1 MIHGA
6 KHFVARPS
14 SNENSRRGMRLAKRL
29 FPRPGA
35 AARCWLLI
43 VAAFWSAATIS
54 VSAASLAG
62 ENGKSSPSQP
72 PAVEAK
78 QTATIRTDTH
88 QTEAK
93 QAAPAVEFIRI
104 VRDDAKQP
112 VALETAIVRLSD
124 GKPGGVRVAL
134 VAAIHVAENSY
145 YTELNRRF
153 KQYDAVLYELVAPPE
168 AQVPV
173 KGQKSSHPVSL
184 LQRGM
189 KQMLDLEF
197 QLDLIDYKA
206 ANMVHADMSPDEFSK
221 AMKERGES
229 FWTLFWRM
237 MNHAMAQQAKSA
249 GRMPSDWELITA
261 LFDRKRS
268 HVLKRMLAEQMID
281 LEGMTAALEG
291 PNGSALVSGRNG
303 KAIEVLEKTLA
314 EGKRNVAIF
323 YGAAHMPDF
332 LARLSKQFDLRP
344 EGTDWIEA
352 WNLQAKPADGKRSA
366 AGEAPV
372 NKK

>member
-1 MIHGA
+1 MLRHA
-6 KHFVARPS
+6 DRFV
-14 SNENSRRGMRLAKRL
+14 RRHASPPISLVEGPQHLVGLQRESPC
-29 FPRPGA
+29 PRPRSAACCAAVAVATLWLA
-35 AARCWLLI
+35 AAM
-43 VAAFWSAATIS
+43 AAG
-54 VSAASLAG
+54 SLAA
-62 ENGKSSPSQP
+62 ENGKVAPVEKP
-72 PAVEAK
+72 VAEAK
-78 QTATIRTDTH
+78 
-88 QTEAK
+88 E
-93 QAAPAVEFIRI
+93 AAPAVEFIRI

-112 VALETAIVRLSD
+112 VSLETAVVRLSD

-134 VAAIHVAENSY
+134 VAAIHVADHGY

-153 KQYDAVLYELVAPPE
+153 KQYDSVLYELVAPPE
-168 AQVPV
+168 AKVPV
-173 KGQKSSHPVSL
+173 KGQKSNHPVSL

-206 ANMVHADMSPDEFSK
+206 ANMVHADMSPDEFSQ

-249 GRMPSDWELITA
+249 GRMPNDWELISA

-281 LEGMTAALEG
+281 LEGMTTALEG

-303 KAIEVLEKTLA
+303 KALEVLEKTLA
-314 EGKRNVAIF
+314 QGKRNVAIF

-352 WNLQAKPADGKRSA
+352 WNLQAKTPEAKQAAAVESPA
-366 AGEAPV
+366 
-372 NKK
+372 NK

>member
-1 MIHGA
+1 MSQLA
-6 KHFVARPS
+6 DPLARDFASFQGSHSAASPNGS
-14 SNENSRRGMRLAKRL
+14 PC
-29 FPRPGA
+29 PRPRSVA
-35 AARCWLLI
+35 LRSVATI
-43 VAAFWSAATIS
+43 AAFWSVAALA
-54 VSAASLAG
+54 VAAMAG
-62 ENGKSSPSQP
+62 ENGKSAPARL

-78 QTATIRTDTH
+78 QTATIRTDTN

-93 QAAPAVEFIRI
+93 PAAPAVEFIRI
-104 VRDDAKQP
+104 VRDDTKQP
-112 VALETAIVRLSD
+112 TSLETAVVRLSD

-173 KGQKSSHPVSL
+173 KGQKSNHPVSL

-206 ANMVHADMSPDEFSK
+206 ANMVHADMSPEEFSK

-281 LEGMTAALEG
+281 LEGMTNALEG

-303 KAIEVLEKTLA
+303 KAIEVLEKTLSQ
-314 EGKRNVAIF
+314 GKRNVAIF

-352 WNLQAKPADGKRSA
+352 WNLGAKPAEAKRSA
-366 AGEAPV
+366 MEAPV
-372 NKK
+372 NK

>member
-1 MIHGA
+1 MFHDAYQSVGRSLVLSLLQDNRCA
-6 KHFVARPS
+6 GPARKRV
-14 SNENSRRGMRLAKRL
+14 RRLQ
-29 FPRPGA
+29 P
-35 AARCWLLI
+35 
-43 VAAFWSAATIS
+43 WSAASGWAVIIATFWLAATAAS
-54 VSAASLAG
+54 VSLAA
-62 ENGKSSPSQP
+62 ENEKAPPSQSST
-72 PAVEAK
+72 ADGK
-78 QTATIRTDTH
+78 QA
-88 QTEAK
+88 EGK

-112 VALETAIVRLSD
+112 VSLETAIVRLTD

-134 VAAIHVAENSY
+134 VAAVHVAEHAY

-168 AQVPV
+168 ASVPV
-173 KGQKSSHPVSL
+173 KGQKSNHPVSL

-229 FWTLFWRM
+229 FFTLFWRM

-281 LEGMTAALEG
+281 LEGMTTALEG

-303 KAIEVLEKTLA
+303 KALEIMEKTLA
-314 EGKRNVAIF
+314 QGKRNLAIF

-332 LARLSKQFDLRP
+332 LARLSKQSDLHP
-344 EGTDWIEA
+344 EGVDWIEA
-352 WNLQAKPADGKRSA
+352 WNLEAKPSDKKRSVA
-366 AGEAPV
+366 AESPAQ
-372 NKK
+372 N

>member
-1 MIHGA
+1 MSQLA
-6 KHFVARPS
+6 DPLARDFASFQGSHSAASPNGS
-14 SNENSRRGMRLAKRL
+14 PC
-29 FPRPGA
+29 PRPRSVVLRSVA
-35 AARCWLLI
+35 TI
-43 VAAFWSAATIS
+43 AAFWSVAALA
-54 VSAASLAG
+54 VAAMAG
-62 ENGKSSPSQP
+62 ENGKAPPSQP
-72 PAVEAK
+72 LAAEAK
-78 QTATIRTDTH
+78 P
-88 QTEAK
+88 
-93 QAAPAVEFIRI
+93 AAPPVEFIRI

-112 VALETAIVRLSD
+112 TSLETAVVRLSD

-134 VAAIHVAENSY
+134 AAAIHVAENSY

-153 KQYDAVLYELVAPPE
+153 KQYDAVLYELVAPPD

-173 KGQKSSHPVSL
+173 KGQKSNHPVSL

-206 ANMVHADMSPDEFSK
+206 ANMVHADMSPEEFSK

-237 MNHAMAQQAKSA
+237 MNHAMAQQAKWA

-281 LEGMTAALEG
+281 LEGMTNALEG

-314 EGKRNVAIF
+314 QGKRNVAIF

-352 WNLQAKPADGKRSA
+352 WNLQAKPADGKRSTA
-366 AGEAPV
+366 TEAPV
-372 NKK
+372 NK

>member
-1 MIHGA
+1 MSQRAETLVRGLASFQGSHAAASPNGSPSPRP
-6 KHFVARPS
+6 KSVARRS
-14 SNENSRRGMRLAKRL
+14 LAT
-29 FPRPGA
+29 
-35 AARCWLLI
+35 I
-43 VAAFWSAATIS
+43 AAFWSAAAMA
-54 VSAASLAG
+54 VALLAA
-62 ENGKSSPSQP
+62 ENGKAPPSQP
-72 PAVEAK
+72 LAAEAK
-78 QTATIRTDTH
+78 P
-88 QTEAK
+88 
-93 QAAPAVEFIRI
+93 AAPAVEFIRI

-112 VALETAIVRLSD
+112 ISLETAIVRLSD

-134 VAAIHVAENSY
+134 VAAIHVAENGY

-173 KGQKSSHPVSL
+173 KGQKSNHPVSL

-249 GRMPSDWELITA
+249 GRMPSDWELISA

-281 LEGMTAALEG
+281 LEGMTTALEG

-303 KAIEVLEKTLA
+303 KALEVLETTLA
-314 EGKRNVAIF
+314 QGKRNVAIF

-332 LARLSKQFDLRP
+332 LARISKQFDVRP
-344 EGTDWIEA
+344 EATDWIEA
-352 WNLQAKPADGKRSA
+352 WNLEAKSSDGKRSA